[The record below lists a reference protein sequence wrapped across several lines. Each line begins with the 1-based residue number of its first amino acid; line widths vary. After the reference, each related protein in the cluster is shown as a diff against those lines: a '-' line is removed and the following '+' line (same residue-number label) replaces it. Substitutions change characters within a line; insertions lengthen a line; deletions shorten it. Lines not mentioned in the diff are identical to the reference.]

1 MKARPDDVSRW
12 RSSPATISILA
23 SASSAAVTGASRTRA
38 SSASS
43 AASTSAIAL
52 PWATTAVTEMT
63 PSSSI
68 ELAPKPAFEASCER

>member
-12 RSSPATISILA
+12 RSSPATISVFA
-23 SASSAAVTGASRTRA
+23 SASSASVTGSSRTRA

-43 AASTSAIAL
+43 AASTSSMAL
-52 PWATTAVTEMT
+52 PWATTAVTAIT

-68 ELAPKPAFEASCER
+68 ALPPKPALEASCER

>member
-1 MKARPDDVSRW
+1 MKALPEEVSRW
-12 RSSPATISILA
+12 RSSLATISVFA
-23 SASSAAVTGASRTRA
+23 SASSAAVTGSVRTRA

-52 PWATTAVTEMT
+52 PWATTAVTAMT

-68 ELAPKPAFEASCER
+68 ALPPKLAFEASCER